1 MYLGQ
6 VAPACE
12 YRCILSQ
19 GYAADPVLCPDGYA
33 YFAPSIIRSLGHSP
47 IKTQLYSVP
56 PWVVSFGASMIIA
69 TFSDWLRMRYLFIM
83 IGSAV
88 GLIGYAILISVHNNV
103 NTMYAALFLAAAG
116 NYSAMPVIVCWFNTN
131 CESLS
136 LKFVYRLWTTTDGLF
151 KQ

>member
-1 MYLGQ
+1 
-6 VAPACE
+6 
-12 YRCILSQ
+12 
-19 GYAADPVLCPDGYA
+19 
-33 YFAPSIIRSLGHSP
+33 
-47 IKTQLYSVP
+47 
-56 PWVVSFGASMIIA
+56 MIIA

-136 LKFVYRLWTTTDGLF
+136 LRFVYRLWTTTDGLF